1 MKNHASLKHDVLR
14 DSMKSEYKN
23 APLSPS
29 SKEETWLNIQQ
40 GLKENKKKKVIF
52 KPGLVA
58 ASILIA
64 FIIGTLALDNSQ
76 GDAFGWITK
85 YFQQDN
91 GTITQIG
98 DSISTGESNSLPLPS
113 TDSLQEIGTITKEE
127 VMSLSEA
134 QKVAKFHI
142 LTPTFLPDGYELLDV
157 NVVYGENETS
167 NDIIINYS
175 NQLMI
180 QQIGGAEN
188 MGNTLLID
196 NEDTKVETITIKGEK
211 ATLLTFKDHTSR
223 LIFNQLKTRV
233 IISGSLPGEEL
244 ISIAESMK

>member
-1 MKNHASLKHDVLR
+1 MKYDDSLKHDVLR

-23 APLSPS
+23 APLPPS
-29 SKEETWLNIQQ
+29 SKEETWLHIQQ
-40 GLKENKKKKVIF
+40 ELKENKKKKVFF

-64 FIIGTLALDNSQ
+64 FIVGTLSFENSQ
-76 GDAFGWITK
+76 GNAFGWITK
-85 YFQQDN
+85 YFQKDN
-91 GTITQIG
+91 GTITQIQ

-113 TDSLQEIGTITKEE
+113 ANSLQEIGTLTKEE
-127 VMSLSEA
+127 NMSLSEA
-134 QKVAKFHI
+134 QEVSGFHI
-142 LTPTFLPDGYELLDV
+142 LTPTYLPEGYELLDV
-157 NVVYGENETS
+157 TVVYGENETS
-167 NDIIINYS
+167 NEIILNFS

-180 QQIGGAEN
+180 QQIGGAED

-223 LIFNQLKTRV
+223 LLFNHLKTRI

-244 ISIAESMK
+244 ILIADSMK